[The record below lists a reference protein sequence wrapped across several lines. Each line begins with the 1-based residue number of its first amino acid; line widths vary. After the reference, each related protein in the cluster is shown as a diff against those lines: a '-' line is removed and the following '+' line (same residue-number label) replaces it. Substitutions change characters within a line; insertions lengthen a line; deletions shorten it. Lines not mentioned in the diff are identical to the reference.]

1 MVLVTTGTNA
11 VRNKT
16 PDWSA
21 GDFRSVIDLQVED
34 RTPDAGGG
42 FNHTFHSIG
51 TVFANAVQSSGS
63 EQFSD
68 AIGGRLRSFKGYV
81 FTTWFRPDIETV
93 DRVIFDGKIFNVRST
108 FNIDDRR
115 KFVSFYAECGV
126 EV

>member
-1 MVLVTTGTNA
+1 MKN
-11 VRNKT
+11 RT
-16 PDWSA
+16 PEWCA

-42 FNHTFHSIG
+42 FNHTFRSIG
-51 TVFANAVQSSGS
+51 QVFANAMQGSAS
-63 EQFSD
+63 EQFSE
-68 AIGGRLRSFKGYV
+68 AIGARLRSFNGYT
-81 FTTWFRPDIETV
+81 FTTWYRDDIVTV

-108 FNIDDRR
+108 FNMDDRR